1 MPKAYNLY
9 MSDSAIIGIYK
20 QFKDIV
26 NCRAKWNESS
36 TVVNIG
42 IDLDN
47 MEKLLIQMI
56 KDLPIVQDV
65 YKVNYDNEIYSVQIP
80 VSFLIHIDI
89 NNNEY
94 RKYLTEWWH
103 IVNKY
108 LNIGNICTQDRE
120 IDIAFDIMT
129 RCIIPIILPDSA
141 IMQRLINKED
151 SIKMTFEDDKITVSC
166 IKNDDTDIELEN
178 LDSSQKMSQSYVDT
192 ISHVSRIESDMT
204 NTLFGK
210 ISSFSQYAASIANNQ
225 YNAAYVIDMF
235 MRSVIGIDFCQ
246 EGSLETPPLR
256 GSNGMNPIDLGYG
269 ICNTFQSLMLKQATQ
284 LGMSDDEIKNN
295 AAELATLARD
305 LVMSII
311 SDMYTVSKEM
321 VSIQNSIIWFYRI
334 DDVEFDKSMNTG
346 RFVKFEYKKSN
357 NQILISV
364 KPFSIQL

>member
-1 MPKAYNLY
+1 MQKKFSITVADSIFFEIIENLNKLSINQTKIY
-9 MSDSAIIGIYK
+9 MDRSYIKTNIIG
-20 QFKDIV
+20 
-26 NCRAKWNESS
+26 
-36 TVVNIG
+36 NI
-42 IDLDN
+42 DN
-47 MEKLLIQMI
+47 VKRLIIRMI
-56 KDLPIVQDV
+56 KDLPIAHDI
-65 YKVNYDNEIYSVQIP
+65 YKVNRKDDIYSVQIP
-80 VSFLIHIDI
+80 VSFINNIDI
-89 NNNEY
+89 HNDEHREY
-94 RKYLTEWWH
+94 LIRWWN
-103 IVNKY
+103 ITNKY
-108 LNIGNICTQDRE
+108 LM
-120 IDIAFDIMT
+120 IAVPNNEGRQAITALELFE
-129 RCIIPIILPDSA
+129 RCIVPIILPKSLIKEEIIDDSYTLSVA
-141 IMQRLINKED
+141 FENDNIEILYFKDTIESKAKDDSKEL
-151 SIKMTFEDDKITVSC
+151 SK
-166 IKNDDTDIELEN
+166 
-178 LDSSQKMSQSYVDT
+178 SYTDT

-204 NTLFGK
+204 DTLLNK
-210 ISSFSQYAASIANNQ
+210 ISSFSQYAASIANNK

-295 AAELATLARD
+295 ATELVTLARD

-346 RFVKFEYKKSN
+346 RFVKFEYKKTN

-364 KPFSIQL
+364 KPFNIQL